1 MDVADGPL
9 GKYSEENIMLG
20 LDPGRD
26 KTGFAF
32 VNVNS
37 EGKLLAS
44 GIFTSSERGNFFRTL
59 EAQENISRWI
69 IEGDSQNINYSRI
82 KFIALGNG
90 TGSKE
95 FHDYVKSIS
104 DYEII
109 IVNERNTTLE
119 ARGLYWKIHRP
130 SLLMRLI
137 PESMRVP
144 ARILD
149 DLAAWAI
156 ALRALSVLHEKI

>member
-1 MDVADGPL
+1 MDVAAGSM
-9 GKYSEENIMLG
+9 GIHSEKNIILA

-32 VNVNS
+32 LDFD
-37 EGKLLAS
+37 GRLLAS
-44 GIFTSSERGNFFRTL
+44 GIFSSSERDNFFRTL
-59 EAQENISRWI
+59 ESGESFSRWTL
-69 IEGDSQNINYSRI
+69 EGDSKSVNHSQI

-95 FHDYVKSIS
+95 FHDYVKTVA
-104 DYEII
+104 DYQII

-119 ARGLYWKIHRP
+119 ARGLYWKLHRP
-130 SLLMRLI
+130 SLLMKLI
-137 PESMRVP
+137 PESLRVP

-156 ALRALSVLHEKI
+156 GLRALRVLREKI

>member
-1 MDVADGPL
+1 MDVASRSMGIH
-9 GKYSEENIMLG
+9 SEEDIILA

-32 VNVNS
+32 VDTD
-37 EGKLLAS
+37 GKLLAS
-44 GIFTSSERGNFFRTL
+44 GIFVSSERDNFFRTL
-59 EAQENISRWI
+59 DSDKNFSAWTLEGSSKNIAHSRV
-69 IEGDSQNINYSRI
+69 

-95 FHDYVKSIS
+95 FHDYVKSIACC
-104 DYEII
+104 DIM

-119 ARGLYWKIHRP
+119 ARSLYWKIHKP
-130 SLLMRLI
+130 GLLMKLI
-137 PESMRVP
+137 PEGLRVP

-156 ALRALSVLHEKI
+156 ALRALSVLSEKI